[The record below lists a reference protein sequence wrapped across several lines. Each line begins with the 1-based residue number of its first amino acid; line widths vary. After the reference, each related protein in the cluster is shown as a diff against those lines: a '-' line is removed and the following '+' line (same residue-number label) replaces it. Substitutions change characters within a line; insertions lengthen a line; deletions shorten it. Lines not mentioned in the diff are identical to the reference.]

1 MAKALESNGSRVLT
15 PEEAG
20 QIRAVIE
27 KPSLMAL
34 WDLLLYTGLRL
45 AEVKQLRDNPDI
57 FDQERRTITIK
68 SGKVKAKQFKRNVC
82 LSDKGLAAVRAY
94 LENPTVPASPTAWQL
109 NLIRWAT
116 RARLAAIPEQD
127 KTSPSNPTG
136 ITARTTRKSWESW
149 LLTAYPD
156 EIVRITL
163 SQGHT
168 ESTALRHY
176 MNLSFTQEER
186 EAIRAEVTGWGPC

>member
-1 MAKALESNGSRVLT
+1 MTKALESNGSRILT
-15 PEEAG
+15 PCEADA
-20 QIRAVIE
+20 IRSQIE
-27 KPSLMAL
+27 KPSLRVL
-34 WDLLLYTGLRL
+34 WDLLLYTGMRL

-57 FDQERRTITIK
+57 FDQERRTLTIK
-68 SGKVKAKQFKRNVC
+68 SGKEKAKYGKRNVC
-82 LSDKGLAAVRAY
+82 LSDKGIEAVWKY
-94 LENPTVPASPTAWQL
+94 LENPTVPSSPHVWQM

-116 RARLAAIPEQD
+116 RSRLAEIPGQAAI
-127 KTSPSNPTG
+127 SPTNPTG

-156 EIVRITL
+156 KIVYITL

-176 MNLSFTQEER
+176 MNLSFTRDEKQS
-186 EAIRAEVTGWGPC
+186 ILSEVTGWGEC